1 MSEQQGESAHWLPSL
16 WNEGNYGGKGQVK
29 PTAASTQDN
38 SEANAIVHLLEAFQG
53 LERRRGMVST
63 KSPST
68 CPRGSCSKQMDAGD
82 GSGRLSV
89 TRWGHQTHLFTWRC
103 LIDWARWC
111 SPCNVSGHAD
121 VQLFIWQTLFSLYL
135 SAETSCSSFLL
146 VGRSSVHLH
155 CPASGAYQ
163 LCRLCHHLVCRDL
176 DRLSGHEE
184 AHWSIPL
191 VILCS
196 LDPRSKKWQPL

>member
-1 MSEQQGESAHWLPSL
+1 MPVNLRIIGNAVQTSAIFLFVQVYVCILQEEYYTVFLRCSWYISEQQGESAHWLPSL

-38 SEANAIVHLLEAFQG
+38 SEAKAIVHLLEAFQG

-103 LIDWARWC
+103 LVDRAR
-111 SPCNVSGHAD
+111 
-121 VQLFIWQTLFSLYL
+121 
-135 SAETSCSSFLL
+135 
-146 VGRSSVHLH
+146 
-155 CPASGAYQ
+155 
-163 LCRLCHHLVCRDL
+163 
-176 DRLSGHEE
+176 
-184 AHWSIPL
+184 
-191 VILCS
+191 
-196 LDPRSKKWQPL
+196 